1 MGLFDKMKETA
12 LKAAQST
19 AAIAGDAASGLWSKH
34 GDKVVDG
41 IMSSLTKAVSLG
53 AANIADEAKYKTSV
67 IDASWDLM
75 PLPVKLLGRER
86 LQWDQFFAMA
96 RSELI
101 VVDGET
107 VTLHPDARTKISDA
121 IASRLSTDNRG

>member
-41 IMSSLTKAVSLG
+41 TC
-53 AANIADEAKYKTSV
+53 
-67 IDASWDLM
+67 
-75 PLPVKLLGRER
+75 R
-86 LQWDQFFAMA
+86 
-96 RSELI
+96 
-101 VVDGET
+101 
-107 VTLHPDARTKISDA
+107 H
-121 IASRLSTDNRG
+121 